1 MNFILHMDVNNL
13 EEIYT
18 IEEQSFIGRL
28 PELSMLMHLSNLKG
42 QCHVMNIFFEGRNIL
57 ISTFCACAHSFQRLS
72 KAFRYPIQ

>member
-28 PELSMLMHLSNLKG
+28 PELT
-42 QCHVMNIFFEGRNIL
+42 CR
-57 ISTFCACAHSFQRLS
+57 T
-72 KAFRYPIQ
+72 

>member
-28 PELSMLMHLSNLKG
+28 PELMQLSHLKG
-42 QCHVMNIFFEGRNIL
+42 QCHEMNIVFEDRNIL
-57 ISTFCACAHSFQRLS
+57 ISAFCAALIGYKVFQKL
-72 KAFRYPIQ
+72 FTNLYNN

>member
-28 PELSMLMHLSNLKG
+28 PEFFMLMHLRASIGHFLPCKTEKLEYCKN
-42 QCHVMNIFFEGRNIL
+42 F
-57 ISTFCACAHSFQRLS
+57 
-72 KAFRYPIQ
+72 YPLPCRDQF